1 MLKVLLLV
9 LFVELTGCADP
20 NVYWSMD
27 KTLGNQITPDIGNV
41 AIFTFN
47 TGGSFVNGY
56 HGKALRLYQTI
67 DTFNGVGAVA
77 DECVFEP
84 AKQCNGGL
92 TVATW
97 LRPHAWG
104 ADTIIITTGK
114 PPLLVPGFTI
124 YPRTS
129 IFQREIIADVI
140 SSSGTR
146 STATIDRDLIP
157 LDTWTHLTMVWH
169 ETSGIKMYIN
179 GIEATYIS
187 SPASSSVS
195 LSASPKE
202 LKFTF
207 GSSSQQLDFDE
218 VKLWYNPLT
227 PTQVMRGKLD
237 CSFIIV
243 GGHCVWGVCGIL
255 GLLWICFFDSGH
267 QCANNND
274 NTFANHDDNNNN
286 TSYYDN
292 KGPNI
297 QRNSMGQTFPGSG
310 SSLVVI
316 RLVVDCCSCMLLLL

>member
-1 MLKVLLLV
+1 MAAQVVAIMKVLLLV
-9 LFVELTGCADP
+9 LFVELTGCTDP
-20 NVYWSMD
+20 KVYWSMD

-41 AIFTFN
+41 AVFTFN

-56 HGKALRLYQTI
+56 NGNALRLYQTS

-84 AKQCNGGL
+84 ANQCNGGL
-92 TVATW
+92 TVAAW
-97 LRPHAWG
+97 MRPHAWA
-104 ADTIIITTGK
+104 ADTIVITTGK

-146 STATIDRDLIP
+146 FTATIDRDLIP

-169 ETSGIKMYIN
+169 ETTGIKMYIN

-195 LSASPKE
+195 LSTSLNE

-207 GSSSQQLDFDE
+207 GSSLQQLDFDE

-227 PTQVMRGKLD
+227 PTQVMRE
-237 CSFIIV
+237 CI
-243 GGHCVWGVCGIL
+243 
-255 GLLWICFFDSGH
+255 DS
-267 QCANNND
+267 NE
-274 NTFANHDDNNNN
+274 NTFANHDDDNNNNN
-286 TSYYDN
+286 TSYYNN
-292 KGPNI
+292 KGLVF
-297 QRNSMGQTFPGSG
+297 QRTCMGQTFPGSG

-316 RLVVDCCSCMLLLL
+316 RLVVDCCSCMLLLLWIEMLLCW